1 MTMTG
6 KELKQ
11 ERTELKITQSCMSEL
26 SGIKVP
32 LLSAIER
39 SNKTLAPDD
48 ERKVRKA
55 LREFKRLKSKAA

>member
-11 ERTELKITQSCMSEL
+11 ERVDLKITQSRMSEL

-32 LLSAIER
+32 LLSALER
-39 SNKTLAPDD
+39 NDRTLKPDD
-48 ERKVRKA
+48 ERKVREAFK
-55 LREFKRLKSKAA
+55 EFKRLKSKAA